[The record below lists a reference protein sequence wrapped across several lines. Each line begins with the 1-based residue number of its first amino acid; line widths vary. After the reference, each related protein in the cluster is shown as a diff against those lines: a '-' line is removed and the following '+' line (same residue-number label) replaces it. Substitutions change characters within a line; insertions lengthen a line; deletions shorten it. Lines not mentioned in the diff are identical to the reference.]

1 MKAEEN
7 GQLLVYSKTHGDFY
21 QGLFFFKGLLNFL
34 TKEETLTQ
42 VPLALNVRSE
52 QLFIHYRLFLV

>member
-7 GQLLVYSKTHGDFY
+7 GQSLVYSKTHGDFY

-42 VPLALNVRSE
+42 VPRLLTSE
-52 QLFIHYRLFLV
+52 VNNYLFITDYF

>member
-1 MKAEEN
+1 MYGSEEN
-7 GQLLVYSKTHGDFY
+7 GQPLVYRQTHGDSS
-21 QGLFFFKGLLNFL
+21 GLFFFKGLLNFL